1 MQPQMPSGTRV
12 LESSMFPPIPFSPIR
27 TSLYSPQELM
37 GTLDQGDYKSFERTV
52 DFRCFAYYAEHGR
65 SAPSDPL
72 SSLFEALHD
81 NSITQA
87 TLALLKERPRVAAI
101 MGGHDEPRGSEVY
114 TGVARISALL
124 CREKFLMASGGGP
137 GAMEAA
143 HLGACFRDDP
153 AALESAIQELKGTA
167 PSLPADA
174 SKVIGSN
181 GEIDQRIVQALHAW
195 IMPAWRLSQ
204 TAHGE
209 SLALPTWYYG
219 HEPSTPF
226 AIHIAKYFQ
235 NSIREDGLIALAAHG
250 IVFASGKAGTLQEI
264 FQDSVRNYYR
274 SAADPFSPMVFFGKT
289 YWTEKLP
296 AAALLQAL
304 FRNAGREKEY
314 TDNVL
319 ITDDEN
325 EAAAFLVR
333 NAPPDN
339 AHLARLRALG
349 MMV

>member
-1 MQPQMPSGTRV
+1 
-12 LESSMFPPIPFSPIR
+12 MFPPIPFSPIR

-37 GTLDQGDYKSFERTV
+37 GTLDPGDYQSFERTV

-65 SAPSDPL
+65 SAPRDPL
-72 SSLFEALHD
+72 ASLFEALHD
-81 NSITQA
+81 NSTTQA
-87 TLALLKERPRVAAI
+87 TLALLKGRPRVAAI
-101 MGGHDEPRGSEVY
+101 MGGHDEPRGSDVY
-114 TGVARISALL
+114 RGVARIAAAL

-153 AALESAIQELKGTA
+153 AALESAIEELKHTA

-174 SKVIGSN
+174 GKVIGPN
-181 GEIDQRIVQALHAW
+181 GEIDQRIVQELHAW
-195 IMPAWRLSQ
+195 TMPAFRLSQ
-204 TAHGE
+204 AAHGE

-235 NSIREDGLIALAAHG
+235 NSIREDALIALAAHG
-250 IVFASGKAGTLQEI
+250 IVFASRKAGTLQEI

-274 SAADPFSPMVFFGKT
+274 SASDPFSPMVFFGKA

-304 FRNAGREKEY
+304 FRNAGRETEY
-314 TDNVL
+314 TENVL

-333 NAPPDN
+333 KAPPDN

-349 MMV
+349 MMT

>member
-1 MQPQMPSGTRV
+1 
-12 LESSMFPPIPFSPIR
+12 MFPPIPFSPIR
-27 TSLYSPQELM
+27 TSLFSPQELM
-37 GTLDQGDYKSFERTV
+37 GTLDPGDYQSFESTV

-65 SAPSDPL
+65 SAPRDPL

-87 TLALLKERPRVAAI
+87 TLSLLKGRPRVAAI
-101 MGGHDEPRGSEVY
+101 MGGHDELRGSDVY
-114 TGVARISALL
+114 RGVARIAAAL

-153 AALESAIQELKGTA
+153 AALESAIDELKAA
-167 PSLPADA
+167 PPLPVNAW
-174 SKVIGSN
+174 KVIGPD
-181 GEIDQRIVQALHAW
+181 GAIDQRIIQQLHAW
-195 IMPAWRLSQ
+195 IMPAWGLSQ
-204 TAHGE
+204 RAHGE

-226 AIHIAKYFQ
+226 ATHIAKYFQ

-274 SAADPFSPMVFFGKT
+274 KDKDPFSPMVFFGKA
-289 YWTEKLP
+289 YWTEMLP
-296 AAALLQAL
+296 AAALLHAL
-304 FRNAGREKEY
+304 FKNADREKEY

-325 EAAAFLVR
+325 EAVAFIISK
-333 NAPPDN
+333 APPAD
-339 AHLARLRALG
+339 AHLKRLRALG

>member
-1 MQPQMPSGTRV
+1 
-12 LESSMFPPIPFSPIR
+12 
-27 TSLYSPQELM
+27 
-37 GTLDQGDYKSFERTV
+37 
-52 DFRCFAYYAEHGR
+52 
-65 SAPSDPL
+65 
-72 SSLFEALHD
+72 
-81 NSITQA
+81 
-87 TLALLKERPRVAAI
+87 
-101 MGGHDEPRGSEVY
+101 
-114 TGVARISALL
+114 
-124 CREKFLMASGGGP
+124 
-137 GAMEAA
+137 MEAA
-143 HLGACFRDDP
+143 HLGACFRDDSP
-153 AALESAIQELKGTA
+153 GLESAIEELKRTV
-167 PSLPADA
+167 PSLPTDA
-174 SKVIGSN
+174 GKVIGPH
-181 GEIDQRIVQALHAW
+181 GDIDQRIVQELHAW
-195 IMPAWRLSQ
+195 IMPACRLSQ

-226 AIHIAKYFQ
+226 ATHIAKYFQ
-235 NSIREDGLIALAAHG
+235 NSIREDGLITLAAHG

-333 NAPPDN
+333 KAPPDN